1 MNVGASHILR
11 WRPTAWIQ
19 AGWHTRSRGPGRM
32 NVERP
37 YVFCVEGQL
46 RGIQVGWTRAAPQPM
61 HECWSVL
68 LFFALEGRLRGI
80 QAG

>member
-1 MNVGASHILR
+1 MLERLIFCVGGRLR
-11 WRPTAWIQ
+11 DSGWLAHAQPQ
-19 AGWHTRSRGPGRM
+19 AGPL

-37 YVFCVEGQL
+37 YFFCVEGQQ